1 MESSNTPLPAS
12 QTVEARIQTILD
24 EQRAQAHDA
33 LDDLMYESFLEIGA
47 LLSAPAGGS
56 AAPEAAPARAVAGLS
71 PRTLQLIRQ
80 HHDAGDLAEW
90 LAAGA
95 GGTKSICISQF
106 LNLNALQMQ
115 ELRARFPRAFT
126 KWAAEEDQTLLAQYQ
141 DATAQGQ
148 KVNWGAL
155 AGRFGRNVNA
165 IKLRLEHL
173 GVNLGPDAGQPRRS
187 TRS

>member
-12 QTVEARIQTILD
+12 QTVEARIQAILD

-47 LLSAPAGGS
+47 LLSAPDT
-56 AAPEAAPARAVAGLS
+56 PARAVAGLS

-173 GVNLGPDAGQPRRS
+173 GVNLGPDAGHSRRS
-187 TRS
+187 

>member
-1 MESSNTPLPAS
+1 MESFNTPLPAS

-47 LLSAPAGGS
+47 LLTASAGGP
-56 AAPEAAPARAVAGLS
+56 AAPGPADTPARAVAGLS

-95 GGTKSICISQF
+95 GGNKSTCISQF

-115 ELRARFPRAFT
+115 ELRVRFPRAFT
-126 KWAAEEDQTLLAQYQ
+126 KWADEEDAALLAQYQ
-141 DATAQGQ
+141 ETTAQGQ
-148 KVNWGAL
+148 KVNWGVL

-165 IKLRLEHL
+165 LKLRLEHL
-173 GVNLGPDAGQPRRS
+173 GVNLGPDAGHSRRS
-187 TRS
+187 

>member
-1 MESSNTPLPAS
+1 
-12 QTVEARIQTILD
+12 
-24 EQRAQAHDA
+24 
-33 LDDLMYESFLEIGA
+33 
-47 LLSAPAGGS
+47 
-56 AAPEAAPARAVAGLS
+56 
-71 PRTLQLIRQ
+71 
-80 HHDAGDLAEW
+80 
-90 LAAGA
+90 
-95 GGTKSICISQF
+95 
-106 LNLNALQMQ
+106 MQ

-126 KWAAEEDQTLLAQYQ
+126 KWVAEEDQTLLAQYQ

>member
-1 MESSNTPLPAS
+1 MESFNPSSPS
-12 QTVEARIQTILD
+12 VETRISAILD
-24 EQRAQAHDA
+24 EHRALAHDT
-33 LDDLMYESFLEIGA
+33 LDDLMHESFLEIGA
-47 LLSAPAGGS
+47 LLSTPAEGA
-56 AAPEAAPARAVAGLS
+56 AAPERAVGGLS

-90 LAAGA
+90 LTTGA
-95 GGTKSICISQF
+95 GGNKSTCISQF

-165 IKLRLEHL
+165 LKLRLEHL
-173 GVNLGPDAGQPRRS
+173 GVDLGPDAGRPRRP
-187 TRS
+187 

>member
-1 MESSNTPLPAS
+1 MESSNTPFPAS

-47 LLSAPAGGS
+47 LLSAPDT
-56 AAPEAAPARAVAGLS
+56 PARAVAGLS

-165 IKLRLEHL
+165 LKLRLEHL
-173 GVNLGPDAGQPRRS
+173 GVDLGPDAGHSRRS
-187 TRS
+187 

>member
-47 LLSAPAGGS
+47 LLSAPDT
-56 AAPEAAPARAVAGLS
+56 PARAVAGLS

-173 GVNLGPDAGQPRRS
+173 GVNLGPDAGHSRRS

>member
-47 LLSAPAGGS
+47 LLSAPDT
-56 AAPEAAPARAVAGLS
+56 PARAVAGLS

-126 KWAAEEDQTLLAQYQ
+126 KWAAEEDQALLAQYQ

-173 GVNLGPDAGQPRRS
+173 GVNLGPDAGHSRRS
-187 TRS
+187 

>member
-47 LLSAPAGGS
+47 LLSAPDT
-56 AAPEAAPARAVAGLS
+56 PARAVAGLS

-173 GVNLGPDAGQPRRS
+173 GVNLGPDAGRSRRS
-187 TRS
+187 

>member
-1 MESSNTPLPAS
+1 MESSNTPFPAS

-47 LLSAPAGGS
+47 LLSAPDT
-56 AAPEAAPARAVAGLS
+56 PARAVAGLS

-141 DATAQGQ
+141 DATTQGQ

-165 IKLRLEHL
+165 LKLRLEHL
-173 GVNLGPDAGQPRRS
+173 GVDLGPDAGHSRRS
-187 TRS
+187 

>member
-47 LLSAPAGGS
+47 LLSAPDT
-56 AAPEAAPARAVAGLS
+56 PARAVAGLS

-173 GVNLGPDAGQPRRS
+173 GVNLGPDAGHSRRS
-187 TRS
+187 

>member
-12 QTVEARIQTILD
+12 QTVEARIQAILD

-47 LLSAPAGGS
+47 LLSAPDT
-56 AAPEAAPARAVAGLS
+56 PARAVAGLS

-95 GGTKSICISQF
+95 GGAKCICISQF

-173 GVNLGPDAGQPRRS
+173 GVNLGPDAGHSRRS
-187 TRS
+187 

>member
-1 MESSNTPLPAS
+1 MESSNTPLPAP
-12 QTVEARIQTILD
+12 QTVEARIQAILD

-47 LLSAPAGGS
+47 LLSAPDT
-56 AAPEAAPARAVAGLS
+56 PARAVAGLS

-173 GVNLGPDAGQPRRS
+173 GVNLGPDAGHSRRS
-187 TRS
+187 

>member
-1 MESSNTPLPAS
+1 MESFNTPLPAS
-12 QTVEARIQTILD
+12 QSVEARIQTILD

-47 LLSAPAGGS
+47 LLSAPAGGP
-56 AAPEAAPARAVAGLS
+56 AAPGPADTPARAVAGLS
-71 PRTLQLIRQ
+71 PRILQLIRQ

-95 GGTKSICISQF
+95 GGNKSTCISQF

-115 ELRARFPRAFT
+115 ELRVRFPRAFT
-126 KWAAEEDQTLLAQYQ
+126 KWADEEDAALLAQYQ
-141 DATAQGQ
+141 ETTAQGQ
-148 KVNWGAL
+148 KVNWGVL

-165 IKLRLEHL
+165 LKLRLEHL
-173 GVNLGPDAGQPRRS
+173 GVNLGPDAGHSRRS
-187 TRS
+187 

>member
-1 MESSNTPLPAS
+1 MESFNTPLPAS

-47 LLSAPAGGS
+47 LLSAPDT
-56 AAPEAAPARAVAGLS
+56 PARAVAGLS

-173 GVNLGPDAGQPRRS
+173 GVNLGPDAGHSRRS
-187 TRS
+187 